1 MDRMKDYRQLIK
13 ELPSNTVVFAF
24 GRFQPPTA
32 LHELQVKVV
41 KKLAEEHKSD
51 YVIYASRDH
60 KEELL
65 SEDKKVQYMNLM
77 FPHTN
82 IKTSETTSIV
92 EAAKELNKKYKKLVL
107 VTSSDLKED
116 AEKIL
121 NKKNGTDYQFE
132 SIEVIVAGDVDP
144 ESNKLCESAKKGDFV
159 KFKAGLPAVIREID
173 SRRLMN
179 DIRQGLGL
187 EIVKEEIKLVKN
199 ELREQYFRKE
209 IFNVGDIV
217 EHNGNKLTI
226 IKRGSNHLLLKE
238 QTGNLISKWIQ
249 DVTPTE
255 EKDMNEDLTTK
266 TLRNTDAIKV
276 ARMIA
281 NMLGIDNAEASSS
294 PNNLVNRALYKIRTK
309 TLNAETLNI
318 LNKMLSLATQVGIVY
333 DNNLV
338 PSKLKEGAIQPNA
351 TDKVYGDGTSV
362 DTYSE
367 KDKKKKFA
375 KGQEITFEQSDMTHE
390 LDDKYD
396 SEQIKI
402 EQPHTSPGHTLASR
416 DDHHRRRKVKYHLGE
431 ATALEKFRKAAAER
445 EKKHDAIEA
454 KRKADAEQGK
464 ENMSGAIDRLEK
476 SLKESHVEFR
486 LDHRDKV
493 TGDHKPTFADHEAKV
508 SDTTDKA
515 TYVKVPSHK
524 ADSFKAAMKSKHGV
538 RVELA
543 ESILNPNDPHGDY
556 KAKSKALQDLSMN
569 KDVDQKAVQ
578 QRKLDLDK
586 EYDKVKTEAKQ
597 PDAYDH
603 LLTAADKSTL
613 GKISVLMQKQKQ
625 KKKVVKESRNQ
636 ADKYWDEAEKHKET
650 ANKHP
655 VGSEAYHL
663 HMSNHYDAKHRYHSD
678 LGQHSSA
685 DRAADR
691 AEEHHMKSLQ
701 ASETGLA
708 EAHKLGDK
716 VQIVKGAETGEIGT
730 VGEIRHGAF
739 KDAPKT
745 YTIDT
750 KGGSIQ
756 LKKTHIK
763 RFKESYE
770 EVELVEGKMGQIHA
784 DIEDHLGNHLANYK
798 KVGGAEHFGNQTVKT
813 AEHIAKLH
821 KIEPKHAQKFVND
834 YVDAKLKEEVE
845 LEESRGHKVIASF
858 LKNREVAQRAFTG
871 QNKPAEKKEDKSKI
885 KMNPT
890 IKDDSFQLGN
900 TNAKGYDAFF
910 EEDDKEDEISDKEI
924 DKMVDSVGEEDLM
937 EVYEDDELTI
947 IDEETGEEILQSEDE
962 KSNESSLMEV
972 LSRSERMKARAR
984 FARTKSKRERSTR
997 IALKM
1002 YSSSTKINQRARRLA
1017 IKLLKKRLLRG
1028 RDISKISIGEKER
1041 IERVVQKRKP
1051 VIDRIAMKLTTR
1063 IRQIEKARLAHN
1075 KFTKS
1080 APTVAF

>member
-32 LHELQVKVV
+32 LHELQIKVV

-51 YVIYASRDH
+51 YVIYASKDH

-77 FPHTN
+77 FPQTN
-82 IKTSETTSIV
+82 IKTSETTSII

-107 VTSSDLKED
+107 VTSSDLKEE

-121 NKKNGTDYQFE
+121 NKKNGTEYQFE
-132 SIEVIVAGDVDP
+132 SIEVVVAGDADP
-144 ESNKLCESAKKGDFV
+144 ESNKLCEAAKKGDFV
-159 KFKAGLPAVIREID
+159 KFKTGLPAVIREID

-338 PSKLKEGAIQPNA
+338 PSKLKEGIIQSNA
-351 TDKVYGDGTSV
+351 TDKVSGDAASV

-375 KGQEITFEQSDMTHE
+375 KGQQITFEQAR
-390 LDDKYD
+390 
-396 SEQIKI
+396 EQSSVEDQEKTG
-402 EQPHTSPGHTLASR
+402 EDEPSRTVGHALYAR
-416 DDHHRRRKVKYHLGE
+416 NDHHRRRKVGYHLGE
-431 ATALEKFRKAAAER
+431 AYKKKSAYEKINNRFKTLTGRSLEDSSKEWEQHRKDTIERMKQYEKDGIIKKQTNEETIFEGKMGQIHADIEDHLGKHLTDYKRVGGADHFGNQTVKTAKHIAKLHKIEPKHAQKFVN
-445 EKKHDAIEA
+445 DYVEA
-454 KRKADAEQGK
+454 
-464 ENMSGAIDRLEK
+464 N
-476 SLKESHVEFR
+476 LKEENINESEEHELGISHAHPYR
-486 LDHRDKV
+486 HDLIK
-493 TGDHKPTFADHEAKV
+493 
-508 SDTTDKA
+508 
-515 TYVKVPSHK
+515 
-524 ADSFKAAMKSKHGV
+524 
-538 RVELA
+538 
-543 ESILNPNDPHGDY
+543 SILDKHN
-556 KAKSKALQDLSMN
+556 AKHSGQS
-569 KDVDQKAVQ
+569 
-578 QRKLDLDK
+578 
-586 EYDKVKTEAKQ
+586 
-597 PDAYDH
+597 
-603 LLTAADKSTL
+603 DKSTYF
-613 GKISVLMQKQKQ
+613 KID
-625 KKKVVKESRNQ
+625 
-636 ADKYWDEAEKHKET
+636 ADKVHTAKKELKSNGVHADHWINGELKEEVHIDE
-650 ANKHP
+650 
-655 VGSEAYHL
+655 S
-663 HMSNHYDAKHRYHSD
+663 
-678 LGQHSSA
+678 
-685 DRAADR
+685 
-691 AEEHHMKSLQ
+691 
-701 ASETGLA
+701 
-708 EAHKLGDK
+708 HKLGDK
-716 VQIVKGAETGEIGT
+716 VIITKGSESGQTGT

-745 YTIDT
+745 FTVDT

-763 RFKESYE
+763 RFKESYNDDKK
-770 EVELVEGKMGQIHA
+770 EVELKEGTFKYHMDKAIAAHERG
-784 DIEDHLGNHLANYK
+784 DSKKKEYHLGNA
-798 KVGGAEHFGNQTVKT
+798 KT
-813 AEHIAKLH
+813 ARYSIPSSDYTKH
-821 KIEPKHAQKFVND
+821 KELFDKYKQMT
-834 YVDAKLKEEVE
+834 EEVE
-845 LEESRGHKVIASF
+845 LEEAK
-858 LKNREVAQRAFTG
+858 
-871 QNKPAEKKEDKSKI
+871 KKEEDKTKI

-900 TNAKGYDAFF
+900 TNARAYDAFF
-910 EEDDKEDEISDKEI
+910 EEDEISDKEI

>member
-1 MDRMKDYRQLIK
+1 MDRMKDYRQLVK

-82 IKTSETTSIV
+82 IKTSESTSIT
-92 EAAKELNKKYKKLVL
+92 EAAKELNKKYKKLVF
-107 VTSSDLKED
+107 VTSSDLKEE
-116 AEKIL
+116 AEKFL
-121 NKKNGTDYQFE
+121 NKKNGTDYHFE
-132 SIEVIVAGDVDP
+132 SIDVIVAGDIDP
-144 ESNKLCESAKKGDFV
+144 ESNKLCESAKKGDFA
-159 KFKAGLPAVIREID
+159 KFKTGLPATVREID

-187 EIVKEEIKLVKN
+187 EMVKEEIKLVKD

-226 IKRGSNHLLLKE
+226 VKRGSNHLLLKE
-238 QTGNLISKWIQ
+238 QTGNLVSKWIQ

-255 EKDMNEDLTTK
+255 EKEMNEDLTTK

-281 NMLGIDNAEASSS
+281 NMLGIDNAESSSS

-309 TLNAETLNI
+309 TLNTETLNI
-318 LNKMLSLATQVGIVY
+318 LNKMLNLARQVGIVY

-338 PSKLKEGAIQPNA
+338 PQKLKEGIIQPNA
-351 TDKVYGDGTSV
+351 TDKVSGDATAV

-367 KDKKKKFA
+367 KYKKKKFA
-375 KGQEITFEQSDMTHE
+375 KGQEITFEQAEKTHE
-390 LDDKYD
+390 LDDKFE
-396 SEQIKI
+396 SEKVEI
-402 EQPHTSPGHTLASR
+402 EEPHRLPGHSLHAR
-416 DDHHRRRKVKYHLGE
+416 DSHHRRRKVAYHLGE

-445 EKKHDAIEA
+445 QKKHDDIEK
-454 KRKADAEQGK
+454 KRQADAEQGK
-464 ENMSGAIDRLEK
+464 ENMSGAIDRL
-476 SLKESHVEFR
+476 
-486 LDHRDKV
+486 
-493 TGDHKPTFADHEAKV
+493 
-508 SDTTDKA
+508 DKA
-515 TYVKVPSHK
+515 LNKEE
-524 ADSFKAAMKSKHGV
+524 
-538 RVELA
+538 VEL
-543 ESILNPNDPHGDY
+543 G
-556 KAKSKALQDLSMN
+556 
-569 KDVDQKAVQ
+569 
-578 QRKLDLDK
+578 
-586 EYDKVKTEAKQ
+586 EAR
-597 PDAYDH
+597 
-603 LLTAADKSTL
+603 
-613 GKISVLMQKQKQ
+613 G
-625 KKKVVKESRNQ
+625 N
-636 ADKYWDEAEKHKET
+636 
-650 ANKHP
+650 
-655 VGSEAYHL
+655 
-663 HMSNHYDAKHRYHSD
+663 
-678 LGQHSSA
+678 
-685 DRAADR
+685 
-691 AEEHHMKSLQ
+691 
-701 ASETGLA
+701 
-708 EAHKLGDK
+708 AHKLGDK
-716 VQIVKGAETGEIGT
+716 VQIVKGSEAGETGT

-763 RFKESYE
+763 RFKESYNE
-770 EVELVEGKMGQIHA
+770 SHVEFRIDHRDNMSGDTKSTFSDHEAKVSDQSDKATYVKVPSHKADSFKSAMKSKHGVKVELAEETLNEGKMGQIHA
-784 DIEDHLGNHLANYK
+784 DIDAHLGKHLANYK
-798 KVGGAEHFGNQTVKT
+798 KVGGSEHFGNQTTKT

-834 YVDAKLKEEVE
+834 YVEQGLKEEAE
-845 LEESRGHKVIASF
+845 LDEA
-858 LKNREVAQRAFTG
+858 
-871 QNKPAEKKEDKSKI
+871 KKKEEDKSKI
-885 KMNPT
+885 KKNPT

-900 TNAKGYDAFF
+900 TNSKGFDAFF
-910 EEDDKEDEISDKEI
+910 EEDEKEDENLS
-924 DKMVDSVGEEDLM
+924 
-937 EVYEDDELTI
+937 DDEIEKMADGLS
-947 IDEETGEEILQSEDE
+947 DDDYFDVYDDNELAVVDDDTGEEIEDE
-962 KSNESSLMEV
+962 DDKVNESALMEV
-972 LSRSERMKARAR
+972 LSRAERMKARAR
-984 FARTKSKRERSTR
+984 FARTKSKRERNTR

-1028 RDISKISIGEKER
+1028 RDISKISVGEKER
-1041 IERVVQKRKP
+1041 LEKIVQKRKP

-1063 IRQIEKARLAHN
+1063 VRQIEKARMSHN
-1075 KFTKS
+1075 KFTKT